1 MSHAPSVDAN
11 FERLRGLLRSRLG
24 IIAPETLN
32 ARASRELTT
41 YVARQPGGWR
51 DVFDALESGQSIAT
65 VKDLADIFTITHTY
79 FFREHNHFEFL
90 RDVALPELRGAGV
103 RDLRIWSAAAA
114 SGEEAY
120 SLLLTLLDFYKDE
133 YWSLDAGVLATDI
146 SRRALMKGIEG
157 RYSEHELRH
166 VPSAIVR
173 RWFTPDAEGRWT
185 IDQRLRKEA
194 IFRWLNLA
202 DRLPAFR
209 KPFHVIFCR
218 NVMLYFDEETRA
230 RVIEDLSRRLAPGGW
245 LIVGQAEDS
254 RAARNWLEPVGGSIY
269 RKARGD

>member
-1 MSHAPSVDAN
+1 MNLESNVDAN
-11 FERLRGLLRSRLG
+11 LERLRGLLRSRLG
-24 IIAPETLN
+24 VIVPETLN
-32 ARASRELTT
+32 ARASRELAA
-41 YVARQPGGWR
+41 YVANQPGGWR
-51 DVFDALESGQSIAT
+51 DVFEALEGGQSITAL
-65 VKDLADIFTITHTY
+65 KDLADIFTITHTY

-120 SLLLTLLDFYKDE
+120 SLLLTLLDFYQDE
-133 YWSLDAGVLATDI
+133 YWRLDAGVLATDI

-157 RYSEHELRH
+157 CYSEHELRH
-166 VPSAIVR
+166 VPATIVN
-173 RWFTPDAEGRWT
+173 RWFAASPDGRWA
-185 IDQRLRKEA
+185 IDERVRKEV
-194 IFRWLNLA
+194 IFRWLNLT

-209 KPFHVIFCR
+209 KPFQVIFCR

-230 RVIEDLSRRLAPGGW
+230 RVIENLSRRLAPGGW
-245 LIVGQAEDS
+245 LFIGQAEDS
-254 RAARNWLEPVGGSIY
+254 RAARNWLEPVGSSIY